1 MPSRRTLRVL
11 LVVAIIL
18 IAAGIFSVAYGSS
31 PSYVGETDPI
41 PAGWENFNE
50 FSWSVMAGGSL
61 TGNFSALNG
70 TPVNVL
76 VLNDAD
82 YNSFV
87 NGANLSGLYNRT
99 AVTGTLSLNVPG
111 FNTYHVIFQHGA
123 GYENSTQYVY
133 VNLTATGL
141 DPTFTLGGVVA
152 IIFGAVLIVYSFR
165 KSRRPAGTTGTLPS
179 RATIGPPPVPP
190 AGPDGSTSGSGTYR
204 IPPPLPGD
212 VAGPPAASYP
222 KGTSPA
228 PSTDQVGNP
237 VGTLLV
243 TVQNASATD
252 ATLDLVVNGVAV
264 ASMTVPA
271 GQSAQTSVNARLT
284 SPFGSTVTVEAVM
297 AGGRRARQA
306 VFVGAGGSAPITLRV
321 G

>member
-11 LVVAIIL
+11 LVLAIIL
-18 IAAGIFSVAYGSS
+18 IAAGFFSITYGTS
-31 PSYVGETDPI
+31 PSYVSEADPI
-41 PAGWENFNE
+41 PAGWQNFNE
-50 FSWSVMAGGSL
+50 FSWSVTAGGTL

-87 NGANLSGLYNRT
+87 NGANLSGLYNVT
-99 AVTGTLSLNVPG
+99 AVTGTISLNVPG
-111 FNTYHVIFQHGA
+111 FNTYHVIFQHA
-123 GYENSTQYVY
+123 PGYVNTTQFVY
-133 VNLTATGL
+133 VNLTATGF
-141 DPTFTLGGVVA
+141 DPTFTLGGIAA
-152 IIFGAVLIVYSFR
+152 ILIGAVLIVYSFR
-165 KSRRPAGTTGTLPS
+165 RSRRTAGAPGTLPS

-190 AGPDGSTSGSGTYR
+190 SGPDTGAGGTYR
-204 IPPPLPGD
+204 VPPPLPGD
-212 VAGPPAASYP
+212 AASPPAAP
-222 KGTSPA
+222 IPRGTSPA
-228 PSTDQVGNP
+228 ASSDQVGNP

-243 TVQNASATD
+243 TVQNASAAD

-264 ASMTVPA
+264 TSMTVPA
-271 GQSAQTSVNARLT
+271 GQSAQTSVNARLS

-306 VFVGAGGSAPITLRV
+306 IFVGAGGTAPVTLRV